1 MRYSDGRVI
10 KIGDLVCIRGR
21 QLGVVGCIIDSGEF
35 CDEFPKGAFGYLEKG
50 MILRLCS
57 GEVIYLEDYLDA
69 ILLISRDRNDN
80 TDAENEI
87 IEASFEGTRA
97 NAGRCIFTYSIE
109 NVRDGEYPSEEMV
122 DVWGRTD
129 IPGKQPE
136 SSEENEI
143 VIIDED
149 GAKEYS
155 GEVFPES
162 IRDILEE
169 VIEDK
174 IAVSFIETITEEA
187 GCSVFGEAAPG
198 SNISTDRENSGNAVS
213 DEDKDENGT
222 ENEAE
227 DGRGKTGLENLVLRL
242 IEKKAEQVGG

>member
-87 IEASFEGTRA
+87 VEASFEGTRA

-143 VIIDED
+143 VIIDEA
-149 GAKEYS
+149 G
-155 GEVFPES
+155 
-162 IRDILEE
+162 E

-242 IEKKAEQVGG
+242 IKKKAEQVGD

>member
-21 QLGVVGCIIDSGEF
+21 QLGIVGCIIDSGEF

-57 GEVIYLEDYLDA
+57 GEVIYLEDYQDA
-69 ILLISRDRNDN
+69 ILLISRDKNDN

-87 IEASFEGTRA
+87 VEASFEGTEA
-97 NAGRCIFTYSIE
+97 NAGKCIFTYSIE
-109 NVRDGEYPSEEMV
+109 DSQDGGYPSEDGNMIWE
-122 DVWGRTD
+122 RTGEKLK
-129 IPGKQPE
+129 PRE
-136 SSEENEI
+136 SWDENEI
-143 VIIDED
+143 IIIDEA

-187 GCSVFGEAAPG
+187 GCLPFGGTEPE
-198 SNISTDRENSGNAVS
+198 SNVSADRENSGNAVS
-213 DEDKDENGT
+213 DEDKAENGT

-227 DGRGKTGLENLVLRL
+227 DVRGKTGLENLVLWL
-242 IEKKAEQVGG
+242 IKEKAEQVGD

>member
-35 CDEFPKGAFGYLEKG
+35 CDEFPKGVFGYLEKG

-57 GEVIYLEDYLDA
+57 GEVIYLEDYQDA
-69 ILLISRDRNDN
+69 IMLISRDKNDN

-87 IEASFEGTRA
+87 LEDSFEGTKA

-109 NVRDGEYPSEEMV
+109 DVRDGECLSEELD
-122 DVWGRTD
+122 DVWGRTGAAV
-129 IPGKQPE
+129 IPPE

-143 VIIDED
+143 VIIDEA

-187 GCSVFGEAAPG
+187 GCSPFGGAGPG
-198 SNISTDRENSGNAVS
+198 SNVSVAGGISDNAVS
-213 DEDKDENGT
+213 DEDKVENGT

-242 IEKKAEQVGG
+242 IKKKAEQESD

>member
-1 MRYSDGRVI
+1 
-10 KIGDLVCIRGR
+10 
-21 QLGVVGCIIDSGEF
+21 
-35 CDEFPKGAFGYLEKG
+35 
-50 MILRLCS
+50 
-57 GEVIYLEDYLDA
+57 
-69 ILLISRDRNDN
+69 
-80 TDAENEI
+80 
-87 IEASFEGTRA
+87 
-97 NAGRCIFTYSIE
+97 
-109 NVRDGEYPSEEMV
+109 MV

-174 IAVSFIETITEEA
+174 TLT
-187 GCSVFGEAAPG
+187 
-198 SNISTDRENSGNAVS
+198 R
-213 DEDKDENGT
+213 KDFY
-222 ENEAE
+222 
-227 DGRGKTGLENLVLRL
+227 
-242 IEKKAEQVGG
+242 